1 MTANERMERDKN
13 ELKRENVRTIKIL
26 VMAIAG
32 LLCVSLILYILGDI
46 ENCVYVFLA
55 SCIYII
61 PALIFYSILEIGP
74 NKTHIKFLDACIER
88 NLEDERVKPDVKK
101 QFNLSNEYIEI
112 FLKDKVII
120 NEEEAASV
128 TFRNENDYNKKKIQR
143 DCGGRFYARLV
154 SDDEA
159 EIIVKGLDEKNVDEP
174 QKVTRFGY
182 LREYFN
188 PKITV

>member
-120 NEEEAASV
+120 NEEEAGSV
-128 TFRNENDYNKKKIQR
+128 TFRNDYNEKKTQR
-143 DCGGRFYARLV
+143 DCGGRFFVRLV
-154 SDDEA
+154 NDDEA
-159 EIIVKGLDEKNVDEP
+159 EIIVKRLDEKIMGET
-174 QKVTRFGY
+174 QKVTRFTY
-182 LREYFN
+182 LRECFD
-188 PKITV
+188 PKKQA